1 MHSDTFRQRVLAYN
15 PAMLRTDPPKRSR
28 FSFARLLPLAL
39 APLVVPGCAGLP
51 MSVAA
56 VDPAEPLHALAH
68 DAESCEI
75 GPESTGAEAR
85 RSIDPYWIELLNW
98 NIEKGGNEDWGIEL
112 YELGEHADVLT
123 LQEAPLVNP
132 GWEDHVVQNFHAFA
146 PGYNT
151 RQSPTGVM
159 TVSTAVPLVQCNLSA
174 REPWLRTPKATLVTE
189 YALAG
194 RAETLLVINIHAVN
208 FTLGLGAFESQLDSA
223 SNILGRHEGPVIF
236 AGDFNTW
243 RQSRLEHL
251 EVLIDS
257 HGLDAVEF
265 DNDDR
270 KRFLGYPLD
279 HVYVRGLEV
288 VAAETHETRASDHNP
303 MRVWLSII

>member
-1 MHSDTFRQRVLAYN
+1 MNRAEPPSQRNRTLA
-15 PAMLRTDPPKRSR
+15 RI
-28 FSFARLLPLAL
+28 LPLAL
-39 APLVVPGCAGLP
+39 LPLVVPGCASLP
-51 MSVAA
+51 FPDTA
-56 VDPAEPLHALAH
+56 VDPVAPVHGLAH

-75 GPESTGAEAR
+75 GPESTGAQAR
-85 RSIDPYWIELLNW
+85 QSLDPYWIELLNW
-98 NIEKGGNEDWGIEL
+98 NIQKGGSDEWGIEL

-132 GWEDHVVQNFHAFA
+132 GWEDHVVDSFHAFA
-146 PGYNT
+146 PGYQT
-151 RQSPTGVM
+151 RRSPTGVM

-174 REPWLRTPKATLVTE
+174 REPLLRTPKATLVTE

-194 RAETLLVINIHAVN
+194 RQDTLLVINIHAVN
-208 FTLGLGAFESQLDSA
+208 FTLGLGAFEAQLGTA
-223 SNILGRHEGPVIF
+223 SGILERHDGPVIF

-257 HGLDAVEF
+257 HGLAAVEF
-265 DNDDR
+265 QDDDH

-279 HVYVRGLEV
+279 HVYVRGLDV
-288 VAAETHETRASDHNP
+288 VASETLDTRSSDHNP